1 MQICVAVVQNLFLTN
16 LRNDLYFPQTS
27 TLLIKR
33 PKIEHSLEKTNK
45 NNSSQVLEPD
55 IDLQM
60 TSYNS
65 ENETETCEL
74 IIYIQKTIA

>member
-1 MQICVAVVQNLFLTN
+1 MVQNLFLTN

-55 IDLQM
+55 TDLQM
-60 TSYNS
+60 TSYN
-65 ENETETCEL
+65 EK
-74 IIYIQKTIA
+74 IQRMKQKHVN

>member
-1 MQICVAVVQNLFLTN
+1 MPKQDNLDLCNSKSESALENFKN
-16 LRNDLYFPQTS
+16 LPSPPTS

-60 TSYNS
+60 TSYN
-65 ENETETCEL
+65 EK
-74 IIYIQKTIA
+74 IQRMKQKHVN